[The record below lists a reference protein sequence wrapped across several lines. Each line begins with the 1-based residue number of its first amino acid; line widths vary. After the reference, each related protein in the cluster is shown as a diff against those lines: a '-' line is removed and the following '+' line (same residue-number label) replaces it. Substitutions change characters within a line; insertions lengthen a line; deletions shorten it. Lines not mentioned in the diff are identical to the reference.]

1 MRIECVYG
9 MMGSDTIKDAT
20 FYTLE
25 YWQANPTLV
34 AAFNIS
40 VLPAGVKLIEL
51 SKGCICFTVQAESL
65 SSLKE
70 LWGRYE
76 NGSLQNSLQN
86 LLVTDQIKKM
96 AEEKDVE
103 LKVNMDQ
110 VSYRNACCDLLMED
124 NEGGFL
130 VLNQIIFL

>member
-9 MMGSDTIKDAT
+9 MMGSGTIKDAT
-20 FYTLE
+20 FYTLK

-51 SKGCICFTVQAESL
+51 SKGSICFTVQAESL

-76 NGSLQNSLQN
+76 NGSLQSSLKD
-86 LLVTDQIKKM
+86 LLVTDQIKNM
-96 AEEKDVE
+96 AKEREVE

-110 VSYRNACCDLLMED
+110 DSYRNACFDLLIEE

-130 VLNQIIFL
+130 FVNQIIFL